1 MKAVI
6 NATPLI
12 AFAVI
17 GRLDLLRSLFDS
29 VIVPAEVYDEVVVR
43 GTGKPGADAL
53 AGANWLQV
61 EASPPIPEIDP
72 LLTGLDAGEIAVLHL
87 ARQIGPAWV
96 IIDERQARR
105 IAFALKLPV
114 KGTLGVLLAAVLAG
128 LLTREEAL
136 EALEKLQQAGIRI
149 SSRWQDWLRTEL
161 DQISYQIS
169 PQ

>member
-1 MKAVI
+1 M
-6 NATPLI
+6 
-12 AFAVI
+12 
-17 GRLDLLRSLFDS
+17 
-29 VIVPAEVYDEVVVR
+29 
-43 GTGKPGADAL
+43 
-53 AGANWLQV
+53 
-61 EASPPIPEIDP
+61 
-72 LLTGLDAGEIAVLHL
+72 LHL